1 MNKLLFLG
9 KGLLLLCLFATQ
21 LVTAQTVSTDY
32 ATQIN
37 STFANLDKTRIPHK
51 LLVDYAMEF
60 EELSNFNG
68 VLTNNNITN
77 KGTYIGI
84 YNTLLM
90 ARVNANIT
98 GLVNPTIFKNNW
110 DNLRQTNKIVL
121 SGLYYKYNEFKPNA
135 PNNTITITNGKL
147 YDKFVGG
154 IWQNPYDEKQ
164 VFAVTAP
171 IVKYNSLS
179 MQVQLPTALWYSN
192 QANNVQSIAIDFN
205 DGLGYQSVT
214 FDQIKNV
221 AYTTAGLK
229 EWKYKLTLTNN
240 QILYSHSKI
249 QIDAEIPPVVTSVFR
264 RTITQPCSQNAF
276 GVDEVDF
283 NGTRQYVGTSNQAI
297 LEIDYALN
305 DCVIRKP
312 LIVVEG
318 YDSGLLGV
326 ENPLGEVDYR
336 QFRYNSIPYGGTN
349 LIGQINTYDII
360 YINFKKG
367 NDYMQRN
374 AYLVEDVI
382 KWVNSV
388 KQGSLPNVVLGQ
400 SMGGVIARY
409 ALRDM
414 ENQLAS
420 TGNQTWNHK
429 TNLYISHDAPHQGAN
444 MPLSIQYFA
453 RHLIDQFVSTP
464 LGDMN
469 INLSGSGGAVT
480 ISDLETLLNQPGTK
494 QLLNNYV
501 ASGFNIDNIV
511 GNAWRTELQ
520 NMGYPQQ
527 TRNIALSNGSHCA
540 NPQNFN
546 PNDNLFTFNGR
557 GQTKLLTDLI
567 LFINPLFIN
576 QISSISLAILF
587 NEPGLLIGML
597 PGNSKF
603 ELDFWG
609 NALPTAGATNQ
620 IYHGNVRF
628 TKTLFKLFGW
638 TPRITVTLT
647 NRDYSAP
654 GGLSYDYYPGGKYQ
668 SFISGGGTSVSN
680 VFGSFGIQMSA
691 RDNFNFIPTPSAL
704 DIGNG
709 SVALNNADFFTKY
722 NSATPPVAP
731 KNSPFIN
738 FSTSFNTSG
747 TNENHI
753 SFNTRNGNWLAL
765 ELDSNATNNDN
776 FNCSYMC
783 ANTQIT
789 GSAFL
794 CTSATYTV
802 PSGGTFNNWTI
813 TQGASL
819 VTLTGNGTPNVTLTA
834 LPDASGAVTL
844 SLTMGDDPL
853 NNNSGK
859 CGNVTIT
866 KNIWVGVPI
875 YSSFV
880 PIGNQTGYNPL
891 EPNLSVSEGGG
902 CNQSRFR
909 IVFNSPSILEYQWE
923 KLSTSSVFMPAS
935 TTTNQLTLTPQ
946 CNELLTFRV
955 RARNICGWSEWKQ
968 FDYSLNRCTM
978 DCYVPPSTTLI
989 GDNFILNPNP
999 LTDGLLNISLKYGA
1013 PWFSVIVPGLTDSDG
1028 QPVTTFI
1035 INIRVNISIFNQSG
1049 GLMQSFNNSTM
1060 PAQLNLSTLSQGT
1073 YIVMF
1078 EYQGQT
1084 ESYTII
1090 KN

>member
-9 KGLLLLCLFATQ
+9 KGLLLLCFFATQ

-37 STFANLDKTRIPHK
+37 STFSNLDKTRIPHK

-68 VLTNNNITN
+68 VLTSNNITN
-77 KGTYIGI
+77 KGTYTGI

-90 ARVNANIT
+90 ARVNANVT

-121 SGLYYKYNEFKPNA
+121 SGLYYKYHEFKPNA

-179 MQVQLPTALWYSN
+179 MQVQLPTALWYTN
-192 QANNVQSIAIDFN
+192 QASNVQSIEIDFN
-205 DGLGYQSVT
+205 DGLGYQTVT
-214 FDQIKNV
+214 FGQIKNV

-249 QIDAEIPPVVTSVFR
+249 QIDADIPPIVAATFR

-326 ENPLGEVDYR
+326 ENALGEVAYKD
-336 QFRYNSIPYGGTN
+336 FKNSYLYSGSYSLPS
-349 LIGQINTYDII
+349 QINTYDII

-388 KQGSLPNVVLGQ
+388 KQGTQQNVVLGQ

-469 INLSGSGGAVT
+469 INMSNSGGNVS

-501 ASGFNIDNIV
+501 ASNFGINNSV
-511 GNAWRTELQ
+511 GDSWRTELR

-546 PNDNLFTFNGR
+546 PNDNLFTFNGG
-557 GQTKLLTDLI
+557 GQTKLLTDL
-567 LFINPLFIN
+567 LLYFIPYGNL
-576 QISSISLAILF
+576 ISGISLAVLF
-587 NEPGLLIGML
+587 NEPGLLIGIL

-654 GGLSYDYYPGGKYQ
+654 GGPSYDYYPGGKYQ
-668 SFISGGGTSVSN
+668 SFISGGGTSISN

-776 FNCSYMC
+776 FNCSFIC
-783 ANTQIT
+783 ADSQIIGT
-789 GSAFL
+789 NLL
-794 CTSATYTV
+794 CTS
-802 PSGGTFNNWTI
+802 STFSAPANTSFYNWTI

-819 VTLTGNGTPNVTLTA
+819 VTLTGNGTPNATLTA
-834 LPDASGAVTL
+834 LPDVSGAVTL
-844 SLTMGDDPL
+844 SLTMGD
-853 NNNSGK
+853 NFAK

-866 KNIWVGVPI
+866 KTIWVGKPI
-875 YSSFV
+875 LEDFSNSSFCQGGGQREQNSIQIGSGSPLNNYQWIICEDPTISPCLNSTGV
-880 PIGNQTGYNPL
+880 SIIGN
-891 EPNLSVSEGGG
+891 S
-902 CNQSRFR
+902 NQSK
-909 IVFNSPSILEYQWE
+909 IYFNVPN
-923 KLSTSSVFMPAS
+923 TAS
-935 TTTNQLTLTPQ
+935 GIPI
-946 CNELLTFRV
+946 FV
-955 RARNICGWSEWKQ
+955 RASNSCGWSEWLDVSRYAENCNATDPGCIQ
-968 FDYSLNRCTM
+968 CFR
-978 DCYVPPSTTLI
+978 TTPNKYI
-989 GDNFILNPNP
+989 IYPNP
-999 LTDGLLNISLKYGA
+999 SNDIVNIDLRDENNLPEKGA
-1013 PWFSVIVPGLTDSDG
+1013 VITGELFDIIGASKSKVEINNNKATFSVRGLNKG
-1028 QPVTTFI
+1028 IYVLKI
-1035 INIRVNISIFNQSG
+1035 YINNQ
-1049 GLMQSFNNSTM
+1049 
-1060 PAQLNLSTLSQGT
+1060 
-1073 YIVMF
+1073 V
-1078 EYQGQT
+1078 
-1084 ESYTII
+1084 ESHQIAVE
-1090 KN
+1090 

>member
-9 KGLLLLCLFATQ
+9 KGLLLLCFFATQ

-37 STFANLDKTRIPHK
+37 STFSNLDKTRIPHK

-68 VLTNNNITN
+68 VLTSNNITN
-77 KGTYIGI
+77 KGTYTGI

-90 ARVNANIT
+90 ARVNANVT

-179 MQVQLPTALWYSN
+179 MQVQLPTALWYTN
-192 QANNVQSIAIDFN
+192 QASNVQSIEIDFN
-205 DGLGYQSVT
+205 DGLGYQTVT
-214 FDQIKNV
+214 FGQIKNV

-249 QIDAEIPPVVTSVFR
+249 QIDADIPPIVAATFR

-326 ENPLGEVDYR
+326 ENALGEVAYKD
-336 QFRYNSIPYGGTN
+336 FKNSYLYSGSYSLPS
-349 LIGQINTYDII
+349 QINTYDII

-388 KQGSLPNVVLGQ
+388 KQGTQQNVVLGQ

-469 INLSGSGGAVT
+469 INMSNSGGNVS

-501 ASGFNIDNIV
+501 ASNFGINNSV
-511 GNAWRTELQ
+511 GDSWRTELR

-546 PNDNLFTFNGR
+546 PNDNLFTFNGG
-557 GQTKLLTDLI
+557 GQTKLLTDL
-567 LFINPLFIN
+567 LLYFIPYGNL
-576 QISSISLAILF
+576 ISGISLAVLF
-587 NEPGLLIGML
+587 NEPGLLIGIL

-654 GGLSYDYYPGGKYQ
+654 GGPSYDYYPGGKYQ
-668 SFISGGGTSVSN
+668 SFISGGGTSISN

-776 FNCSYMC
+776 FNCSFIC
-783 ANTQIT
+783 ADSQIIGT
-789 GSAFL
+789 NLL
-794 CTSATYTV
+794 CTS
-802 PSGGTFNNWTI
+802 STFSAPANTSFYNWTI

-819 VTLTGNGTPNVTLTA
+819 VTLTGNGTPNATLTA
-834 LPDASGAVTL
+834 LPDVSGAVTL
-844 SLTMGDDPL
+844 SLTMGD
-853 NNNSGK
+853 NGAK
-859 CGNVTIT
+859 CGNIT
-866 KNIWVGVPI
+866 LTKTIWVGKP
-875 YSSFV
+875 SFYLDYYYFDPQPV
-880 PIGNQTGYNPL
+880 KSTL
-891 EPNLSVSEGGG
+891 CAVSDMPNYTLAQQGVTNVVYTTSNNVLISNWGGPYCVRG
-902 CNQSRFR
+902 TN
-909 IVFNSPSILEYQWE
+909 VFCVNA
-923 KLSTSSVFMPAS
+923 TATNACGS
-935 TTTNQLTLTPQ
+935 TTVTYDCGFKMANNNTNYYT
-946 CNELLTFRV
+946 
-955 RARNICGWSEWKQ
+955 I
-968 FDYSLNRCTM
+968 Y
-978 DCYVPPSTTLI
+978 
-989 GDNFILNPNP
+989 PNP
-999 LTDGLLNISLKYGA
+999 SNDI
-1013 PWFSVIVPGLTDSDG
+1013 
-1028 QPVTTFI
+1028 
-1035 INIRVNISIFNQSG
+1035 VNIDVRDANNIPEKGATISGELFDMMGQSKSKVEITNNKATFTVR
-1049 GLMQSFNNSTM
+1049 GLNKGIYV
-1060 PAQLNLSTLSQGT
+1060 LKI
-1073 YIVMF
+1073 YINDKV
-1078 EYQGQT
+1078 
-1084 ESYTII
+1084 ESHQIAVE
-1090 KN
+1090 

>member
-9 KGLLLLCLFATQ
+9 KGLLLLCFFATQ

-37 STFANLDKTRIPHK
+37 STFSNLDKTRIPHK

-68 VLTNNNITN
+68 VLTSNNITN
-77 KGTYIGI
+77 KGTYTGI

-90 ARVNANIT
+90 ARVIANVT

-179 MQVQLPTALWYSN
+179 MQVQLPTALWYTN
-192 QANNVQSIAIDFN
+192 QASNVQSIEIDFN
-205 DGLGYQSVT
+205 DGLGYQTVT
-214 FDQIKNV
+214 FGQIKNV

-249 QIDAEIPPVVTSVFR
+249 QIDADIPPIVAATFR

-326 ENPLGEVDYR
+326 ENALGEVAYKD
-336 QFRYNSIPYGGTN
+336 FKNSYLYSGSYSLPS
-349 LIGQINTYDII
+349 QINTYDII

-388 KQGSLPNVVLGQ
+388 KQGTQQNVVLGQ

-469 INLSGSGGAVT
+469 INMSNSGGNVS

-501 ASGFNIDNIV
+501 ASNFGINNSV
-511 GNAWRTELQ
+511 GDSWRTELR

-546 PNDNLFTFNGR
+546 PNDNLFTFNGG
-557 GQTKLLTDLI
+557 GQTKLLTDL
-567 LFINPLFIN
+567 LLYFIPYGNL
-576 QISSISLAILF
+576 ISGISLAVLF
-587 NEPGLLIGML
+587 NEPGLLIGIL

-654 GGLSYDYYPGGKYQ
+654 GGPSYDYYPGGKYQ
-668 SFISGGGTSVSN
+668 SFISGGGTSISN

-776 FNCSYMC
+776 FNCSFIC
-783 ANTQIT
+783 ADSQIIGT
-789 GSAFL
+789 NLL
-794 CTSATYTV
+794 CTS
-802 PSGGTFNNWTI
+802 STFSAPANTSFYNWTI

-819 VTLTGNGTPNVTLTA
+819 VTLTGNGTPNATLTA
-834 LPDASGAVTL
+834 LPDVSGAVTL
-844 SLTMGDDPL
+844 SLTMGD
-853 NNNSGK
+853 NFAK

-866 KNIWVGVPI
+866 KTIWVGKPI
-875 YSSFV
+875 LEDFSNSSFCQGGGQREQNSIQIGSGSPLNNYQWIICEDPTISPCLNSTGV
-880 PIGNQTGYNPL
+880 SIIGN
-891 EPNLSVSEGGG
+891 S
-902 CNQSRFR
+902 NQSK
-909 IVFNSPSILEYQWE
+909 IYFNVPN
-923 KLSTSSVFMPAS
+923 TAS
-935 TTTNQLTLTPQ
+935 GIPI
-946 CNELLTFRV
+946 FV
-955 RARNICGWSEWKQ
+955 RASNSCGWSEWLDVSRYAENCNATDPGCIQ
-968 FDYSLNRCTM
+968 CFR
-978 DCYVPPSTTLI
+978 TTPNKYI
-989 GDNFILNPNP
+989 IYPNP
-999 LTDGLLNISLKYGA
+999 SNDIVNIDLRDENNLPEKGA
-1013 PWFSVIVPGLTDSDG
+1013 VITGELFDIIGASKSKVEINNNKATFSVRGLNKG
-1028 QPVTTFI
+1028 IYVLKI
-1035 INIRVNISIFNQSG
+1035 YINNQ
-1049 GLMQSFNNSTM
+1049 
-1060 PAQLNLSTLSQGT
+1060 
-1073 YIVMF
+1073 V
-1078 EYQGQT
+1078 
-1084 ESYTII
+1084 ESHQIAVE
-1090 KN
+1090 

>member
-1 MNKLLFLG
+1 MNKLLFFS

-21 LVTAQTVSTDY
+21 FVTAQTVSTDY

-37 STFANLDKTRIPHK
+37 STFSNLDKTRIPHK

-68 VLTNNNITN
+68 VLTSNNITN
-77 KGTYIGI
+77 KGTYTGI

-90 ARVNANIT
+90 ARVNANVT

-179 MQVQLPTALWYSN
+179 MQVQLPASLWYTN
-192 QANNVQSIAIDFN
+192 QVSSVQSIAIDFN
-205 DGLGYQSVT
+205 DGLGYQTVT
-214 FDQIKNV
+214 FGRIKNV
-221 AYTTAGLK
+221 TYTTAGLK

-249 QIDAEIPPVVTSVFR
+249 QIDAEIPPTTTATTYS
-264 RTITQPCSQNAF
+264 RTINQPCSQNAF
-276 GVDEVDF
+276 GIDEVEF
-283 NGTRQYVGTSNQAI
+283 NGTRQYLGATNQAI

-326 ENPLGEVDYR
+326 ENALGEVS
-336 QFRYNSIPYGGTN
+336 YNNFKRTITN
-349 LIGQINTYDII
+349 SFSTSLPNQLYTYDVI

-388 KQGSLPNVVLGQ
+388 KQGTQQNVVLGQ

-414 ENQLAS
+414 ENQLSS

-464 LGDMN
+464 LGDIN
-469 INLSGSGGAVT
+469 INMSNSGGNVS

-501 ASGFNIDNIV
+501 ASNFGINNSV
-511 GNAWRTELQ
+511 GDSWRTELL

-546 PNDNLFTFNGR
+546 PNDNLFTFNGG
-557 GQTKLLTDLI
+557 GQTKLLTDL
-567 LFINPLFIN
+567 LLYFIPYGNL
-576 QISSISLAILF
+576 ISGISLAVLF
-587 NEPGLLIGML
+587 NEPGLLIGIL

-654 GGLSYDYYPGGKYQ
+654 GGPSYDYYPGGKYQ
-668 SFISGGGTSVSN
+668 SFISGGGTSISN

-765 ELDSNATNNDN
+765 ELDSIATNNDN
-776 FNCSYMC
+776 FNCSFIC
-783 ANTQIT
+783 ADSQIIGT
-789 GSAFL
+789 NLL
-794 CTSATYTV
+794 CTS
-802 PSGGTFNNWTI
+802 STFSAPANTSFYNWTI

-819 VTLTGNGTPNVTLTA
+819 VNLTGNGTPNATLTA
-834 LPDASGAVTL
+834 LPNASGAVTL
-844 SLTMGDDPL
+844 SLTMGD
-853 NNNSGK
+853 NGAK
-859 CGNVTIT
+859 CGNITLTKTIWLGAPSFYLEDYYFAPQPIKSTVCAVSDNPNVTFEQQGIT
-866 KNIWVGVPI
+866 NIVFKLCNSNTI
-875 YSSFV
+875 L
-880 PIGNQTGYNPL
+880 NGYN
-891 EPNLSVSEGGG
+891 
-902 CNQSRFR
+902 
-909 IVFNSPSILEYQWE
+909 
-923 KLSTSSVFMPAS
+923 STCIMPRNNCCFEVTATNACGS
-935 TTTNQLTLTPQ
+935 TTIMHDCFLNKQSANTNYYT
-946 CNELLTFRV
+946 
-955 RARNICGWSEWKQ
+955 I
-968 FDYSLNRCTM
+968 Y
-978 DCYVPPSTTLI
+978 
-989 GDNFILNPNP
+989 PNP
-999 LTDGLLNISLKYGA
+999 SNDIVNIEIRDANNLPEKGA
-1013 PWFSVIVPGLTDSDG
+1013 TISGELFDIMGQSKSKVEINNNKATFSVRGLNKG
-1028 QPVTTFI
+1028 IYVLKI
-1035 INIRVNISIFNQSG
+1035 YINNQ
-1049 GLMQSFNNSTM
+1049 
-1060 PAQLNLSTLSQGT
+1060 
-1073 YIVMF
+1073 V
-1078 EYQGQT
+1078 
-1084 ESYTII
+1084 ESHQIAVE
-1090 KN
+1090 

>member
-9 KGLLLLCLFATQ
+9 KGLLLLCFFATQ

-37 STFANLDKTRIPHK
+37 STFSNLDKTRIPHK

-68 VLTNNNITN
+68 VLTSNNITN
-77 KGTYIGI
+77 KGTYTGI

-90 ARVNANIT
+90 ARVNANVT

-179 MQVQLPTALWYSN
+179 MQVQLPTALWYTN
-192 QANNVQSIAIDFN
+192 QASNVQSIEIDFN
-205 DGLGYQSVT
+205 DGLGYQTVT
-214 FDQIKNV
+214 FGQIKNV

-249 QIDAEIPPVVTSVFR
+249 QIDADIPPIVAATFR

-326 ENPLGEVDYR
+326 ENALGEVAYKD
-336 QFRYNSIPYGGTN
+336 FKNSYLYSGSYSLPS
-349 LIGQINTYDII
+349 QINTYDII

-388 KQGSLPNVVLGQ
+388 KQGTQQNVVLGQ

-469 INLSGSGGAVT
+469 INMSNSGGNVS

-501 ASGFNIDNIV
+501 ASNFGINNSV
-511 GNAWRTELQ
+511 GDSWRTELR

-546 PNDNLFTFNGR
+546 PNDNLFTFNGG
-557 GQTKLLTDLI
+557 GQTKLLTDL
-567 LFINPLFIN
+567 LLYFIPYGNL
-576 QISSISLAILF
+576 ISGISLAVLF
-587 NEPGLLIGML
+587 NEPGLLIGIL

-654 GGLSYDYYPGGKYQ
+654 GGPSYDYYPGGKYQ
-668 SFISGGGTSVSN
+668 SFISGGGTSISN
-680 VFGSFGIQMSA
+680 VFVSFGIQMSA

-776 FNCSYMC
+776 FNCSFIC
-783 ANTQIT
+783 ADSQIIGT
-789 GSAFL
+789 NLL
-794 CTSATYTV
+794 CTS
-802 PSGGTFNNWTI
+802 STFSAPANTSFYNWTI

-819 VTLTGNGTPNVTLTA
+819 VTLTGNGTPNATLTA
-834 LPDASGAVTL
+834 LPDVSGAVTL
-844 SLTMGDDPL
+844 SLTMGD
-853 NNNSGK
+853 NFAK

-866 KNIWVGVPI
+866 KTIWVGKPI
-875 YSSFV
+875 LEDFSNSSFCQGGGQREQNSIQIGSGSPLNNYQWIICEDPTISPCLNSTGV
-880 PIGNQTGYNPL
+880 SIIGN
-891 EPNLSVSEGGG
+891 S
-902 CNQSRFR
+902 NQSK
-909 IVFNSPSILEYQWE
+909 IYFNVPN
-923 KLSTSSVFMPAS
+923 TAS
-935 TTTNQLTLTPQ
+935 GIPI
-946 CNELLTFRV
+946 FV
-955 RARNICGWSEWKQ
+955 RASNSCGWSEWLDVSRYAENCNATDPGCIQ
-968 FDYSLNRCTM
+968 CFR
-978 DCYVPPSTTLI
+978 TTPNKYI
-989 GDNFILNPNP
+989 IYPNP
-999 LTDGLLNISLKYGA
+999 SNDIVNIDLRDENNLPEKGA
-1013 PWFSVIVPGLTDSDG
+1013 VITGELFDIIGASKSKVEINNNKATFSVRGLNKG
-1028 QPVTTFI
+1028 IYVLKI
-1035 INIRVNISIFNQSG
+1035 YINNQ
-1049 GLMQSFNNSTM
+1049 
-1060 PAQLNLSTLSQGT
+1060 
-1073 YIVMF
+1073 V
-1078 EYQGQT
+1078 
-1084 ESYTII
+1084 ESHQIAVE
-1090 KN
+1090 

>member
-1 MNKLLFLG
+1 
-9 KGLLLLCLFATQ
+9 
-21 LVTAQTVSTDY
+21 
-32 ATQIN
+32 
-37 STFANLDKTRIPHK
+37 
-51 LLVDYAMEF
+51 MEF

-68 VLTNNNITN
+68 VLTSNNITN
-77 KGTYIGI
+77 KGTYTGI

-90 ARVNANIT
+90 ARVNANVT

-179 MQVQLPTALWYSN
+179 MQVQLPTALWYTN
-192 QANNVQSIAIDFN
+192 QASNVQSIEIDFN
-205 DGLGYQSVT
+205 DGLGYQTVT
-214 FDQIKNV
+214 FGQIKNV

-249 QIDAEIPPVVTSVFR
+249 QIDADIPPIVAATFR

-326 ENPLGEVDYR
+326 ENALGEVAYKD
-336 QFRYNSIPYGGTN
+336 FKNSYLYSGSYSLPS
-349 LIGQINTYDII
+349 QINTYDII

-388 KQGSLPNVVLGQ
+388 KQGTQQNVVLGQ

-469 INLSGSGGAVT
+469 INMSNSGGNVS

-501 ASGFNIDNIV
+501 ASNFGINNSV
-511 GNAWRTELQ
+511 GDSWRTELR

-546 PNDNLFTFNGR
+546 PNDNLFTFNGG
-557 GQTKLLTDLI
+557 GQTKLLTDL
-567 LFINPLFIN
+567 LLYFIPYGNL
-576 QISSISLAILF
+576 ISGISLAVLF
-587 NEPGLLIGML
+587 NEPGLLIGIL

-654 GGLSYDYYPGGKYQ
+654 GGPSYDYYPGGKYQ
-668 SFISGGGTSVSN
+668 SFISGGGTSISN

-776 FNCSYMC
+776 FNCSFIC
-783 ANTQIT
+783 ADSQIIGT
-789 GSAFL
+789 NLL
-794 CTSATYTV
+794 CTS
-802 PSGGTFNNWTI
+802 STFSAPANTSFYNWTI

-819 VTLTGNGTPNVTLTA
+819 VTLTGNGTPNATLTA
-834 LPDASGAVTL
+834 LPDVSGAVTL
-844 SLTMGDDPL
+844 SLTMGD
-853 NNNSGK
+853 NFAK

-866 KNIWVGVPI
+866 KTIWVGKPI
-875 YSSFV
+875 LEDFSNSSFCQGGGQREQNSIQIGSGSPLNNYQWIICEDPTISPCLNSTGV
-880 PIGNQTGYNPL
+880 SIIGN
-891 EPNLSVSEGGG
+891 S
-902 CNQSRFR
+902 NQSK
-909 IVFNSPSILEYQWE
+909 IYFNVPN
-923 KLSTSSVFMPAS
+923 TAS
-935 TTTNQLTLTPQ
+935 GIPI
-946 CNELLTFRV
+946 FV
-955 RARNICGWSEWKQ
+955 RASNSCGWSEWLDVSRYAENCNATDPGCIQ
-968 FDYSLNRCTM
+968 CFR
-978 DCYVPPSTTLI
+978 TTPNKYI
-989 GDNFILNPNP
+989 IYPNP
-999 LTDGLLNISLKYGA
+999 SNDIVNIDLRDENNLPEKGA
-1013 PWFSVIVPGLTDSDG
+1013 VITGELFDIIGASKSKVEINNNKATFSVRGLNKG
-1028 QPVTTFI
+1028 IYVLKI
-1035 INIRVNISIFNQSG
+1035 YINNQ
-1049 GLMQSFNNSTM
+1049 
-1060 PAQLNLSTLSQGT
+1060 
-1073 YIVMF
+1073 V
-1078 EYQGQT
+1078 
-1084 ESYTII
+1084 ESHQIAVE
-1090 KN
+1090 

>member
-9 KGLLLLCLFATQ
+9 KGLLLLCFFATQ

-37 STFANLDKTRIPHK
+37 STFSNLDKTRIPHK

-68 VLTNNNITN
+68 VLTSNNITN
-77 KGTYIGI
+77 KGTYTGI

-90 ARVNANIT
+90 ARVNANVT

-179 MQVQLPTALWYSN
+179 MQVQLPTALWYTN
-192 QANNVQSIAIDFN
+192 QASNVQSIEIDFN
-205 DGLGYQSVT
+205 DGLGYQTVT
-214 FDQIKNV
+214 FGQIKNV

-249 QIDAEIPPVVTSVFR
+249 QIDADIPPIVAATFR

-283 NGTRQYVGTSNQAI
+283 DGTRQYVGTSNQAI

-326 ENPLGEVDYR
+326 ENALGEVAYKD
-336 QFRYNSIPYGGTN
+336 FKNSYLYSGSYSLPS
-349 LIGQINTYDII
+349 QINTYDII

-388 KQGSLPNVVLGQ
+388 KQGTQQNVVLGQ

-469 INLSGSGGAVT
+469 INMSNSGGNVS

-501 ASGFNIDNIV
+501 ASNFGINNSV
-511 GNAWRTELQ
+511 GDSWRTELR

-546 PNDNLFTFNGR
+546 PNDNLFTFNGG
-557 GQTKLLTDLI
+557 GQTKLLTDL
-567 LFINPLFIN
+567 LLYFIPYGNL
-576 QISSISLAILF
+576 ISGISLAVLF
-587 NEPGLLIGML
+587 NEPGLLIGIL

-654 GGLSYDYYPGGKYQ
+654 GGPSYDYYPGGKYQ
-668 SFISGGGTSVSN
+668 SFISGGGTSISN

-776 FNCSYMC
+776 FNCSFIC
-783 ANTQIT
+783 ADSQIIGT
-789 GSAFL
+789 NLL
-794 CTSATYTV
+794 CTS
-802 PSGGTFNNWTI
+802 STFSAPANTSFYNWTI

-819 VTLTGNGTPNVTLTA
+819 VTLTGNGTPNATLTA
-834 LPDASGAVTL
+834 LPDVSGAVTL
-844 SLTMGDDPL
+844 SLTMGD
-853 NNNSGK
+853 NFAK

-866 KNIWVGVPI
+866 KTIWVGKPI
-875 YSSFV
+875 LEDFSNSSFCQGGGQREQNSIQIGSGSPLNNYQWIICEDPTISPCLNSTGV
-880 PIGNQTGYNPL
+880 SIIGN
-891 EPNLSVSEGGG
+891 S
-902 CNQSRFR
+902 NQSK
-909 IVFNSPSILEYQWE
+909 IYFNVPN
-923 KLSTSSVFMPAS
+923 TAS
-935 TTTNQLTLTPQ
+935 GIPI
-946 CNELLTFRV
+946 FV
-955 RARNICGWSEWKQ
+955 RASNSCGWSEWLDVSRYAENCNATDPGCIQ
-968 FDYSLNRCTM
+968 CFR
-978 DCYVPPSTTLI
+978 TTPNKYI
-989 GDNFILNPNP
+989 IYPNP
-999 LTDGLLNISLKYGA
+999 SNDIVNIDLRDENNLPEKGA
-1013 PWFSVIVPGLTDSDG
+1013 VITGELFDIIGASKSKVEINNNKATFSVRGLNKG
-1028 QPVTTFI
+1028 IYVLKI
-1035 INIRVNISIFNQSG
+1035 YINNQ
-1049 GLMQSFNNSTM
+1049 
-1060 PAQLNLSTLSQGT
+1060 
-1073 YIVMF
+1073 V
-1078 EYQGQT
+1078 
-1084 ESYTII
+1084 ESHQIAVE
-1090 KN
+1090 

>member
-1 MNKLLFLG
+1 MNKLLFFS
-9 KGLLLLCLFATQ
+9 KGLLLLCFLATPF
-21 LVTAQTVSTDY
+21 VNAQTVNTDY

-37 STFANLDKTRIPHK
+37 NTFANLDKTKIPQK

-68 VLTNNNITN
+68 TITTTNVVNRGNYS
-77 KGTYIGI
+77 GV

-90 ARVNANIT
+90 SRVETNVT
-98 GLVNPTIFKNNW
+98 GLISPTLFKTNW
-110 DNLRQTNKIVL
+110 DYFRQANQIVL
-121 SGLYYKYNEFKPNA
+121 SGLYYKYSEFKPDA
-135 PNNTITITNGKL
+135 PNNSVTITSGKL
-147 YDKFVGG
+147 YDKYVNG

-164 VFAVTAP
+164 VFAVSAP

-179 MQVQLPTALWYSN
+179 MQVQLPASLWYSN
-192 QANNVQSIAIDFN
+192 QAISVQSIAIDFN
-205 DGLGYQSVT
+205 DGLGYQIMEFNQLKTVT
-214 FDQIKNV
+214 YV
-221 AYTTAGLK
+221 AAGLK

-240 QILYSHSKI
+240 QILFSHSKI
-249 QIDAEIPPVVTSVFR
+249 QIDADVPPTQVSTITS
-264 RTITQPCSQNAF
+264 RTINQPCSQNTY
-276 GVDEVDF
+276 GVDQVEF
-283 NGTRQYVGTSNQAI
+283 SGTRQYLGVANQGI

-318 YDSGLLGV
+318 YDSGLLGT
-326 ENPLGEVDYR
+326 ENPLGEVAYR
-336 QFRYNSIPYGGTN
+336 DFRYISIPRGGLN
-349 LIGQINTYDII
+349 LLGEINTYDII

-374 AYLVEDVI
+374 AYLVEDII

-388 KQGSLPNVVLGQ
+388 KQGTKQNVVLGQ

-414 ENQLAS
+414 ENQMAS

-480 ISDLETLLNQPGTK
+480 ISDLETLLNEPGTK
-494 QLLNNYV
+494 QLLKNYV
-501 ASGFNIDNIV
+501 ASNFAINNSV
-511 GNAWRTELQ
+511 GDSWRAELR

-540 NPQNFN
+540 NPQSFN
-546 PNDNLFTFNGR
+546 PNDNLFTFNGV

-576 QISSISLAILF
+576 QISGISLAVLF

-609 NALPTAGATNQ
+609 NALPTTGATNQ
-620 IYHGNVRF
+620 IYHGNIRF

-647 NRDYSAP
+647 NRDYSST

-709 SVALNNADFFTKY
+709 SVVLNNSDFFTKY

-731 KNSPFIN
+731 MNSPFIN
-738 FSTSFNTSG
+738 FSTSFNIGG

-765 ELDSNATNNDN
+765 ELDNNALNNDN
-776 FNCSYMC
+776 FNCSFIC
-783 ANTQIT
+783 ADNQII
-789 GSAFL
+789 GPNLL
-794 CTSATYTV
+794 CTSSIFSSPANTSFY
-802 PSGGTFNNWTI
+802 NWAI
-813 TQGASL
+813 TQGSGL
-819 VTLTGNGTPNVTLTA
+819 VTLAGNGTPNATLTA
-834 LPDASGAVTL
+834 VPNASGQVTL

-859 CGNVTIT
+859 CGNITLAKTIWIG
-866 KNIWVGVPI
+866 KPKFPSSGIVDGVSNTI
-875 YSSFV
+875 Y
-880 PIGNQTGYNPL
+880 NQTL
-891 EPNLSVSEGGG
+891 T
-902 CNQSRFR
+902 
-909 IVFNSPSILEYQWE
+909 FNYSGAFPSGATSTYQWYVSAPSNQELPLFSSAWQILSGQGTNSITVRTGSFETMAAVAVKVTNSCGADE
-923 KLSTSSVFMPAS
+923 KYMYVKIAAGGTNTGGDPCIPTLKIFPNPIKGNSFQLKVLPPAEPCDPNPKVIKN
-935 TTTNQLTLTPQ
+935 TVKMYDFYGNLVYDNAFETNDILIE
-946 CNELLTFRV
+946 N
-955 RARNICGWSEWKQ
+955 
-968 FDYSLNRCTM
+968 LNLKSGN
-978 DCYVPPSTTLI
+978 Y
-989 GDNFILNPNP
+989 ILNVI
-999 LTDGLLNISLKYGA
+999 TDIGESIRE
-1013 PWFSVIVPGLTDSDG
+1013 
-1028 QPVTTFI
+1028 I
-1035 INIRVNISIFNQSG
+1035 I
-1049 GLMQSFNNSTM
+1049 
-1060 PAQLNLSTLSQGT
+1060 
-1073 YIVMF
+1073 
-1078 EYQGQT
+1078 
-1084 ESYTII
+1084 II
-1090 KN
+1090 E

>member
-1 MNKLLFLG
+1 MQWNLKNYPILME
-9 KGLLLLCLFATQ
+9 CLPATT
-21 LVTAQTVSTDY
+21 LQTKAHIQVFT
-32 ATQIN
+32 T
-37 STFANLDKTRIPHK
+37 
-51 LLVDYAMEF
+51 
-60 EELSNFNG
+60 
-68 VLTNNNITN
+68 
-77 KGTYIGI
+77 GI

-90 ARVNANIT
+90 ARVNANVT

-179 MQVQLPTALWYSN
+179 MQVQLPTALWYTN
-192 QANNVQSIAIDFN
+192 QASNVQSIEIDFN
-205 DGLGYQSVT
+205 DGLGYQTVT
-214 FDQIKNV
+214 FGQIKNV

-249 QIDAEIPPVVTSVFR
+249 QIDADIPPIVAATFR

-326 ENPLGEVDYR
+326 ENALGEVAYKD
-336 QFRYNSIPYGGTN
+336 FKNSYLYSGSYSLPS
-349 LIGQINTYDII
+349 QINTYDII

-388 KQGSLPNVVLGQ
+388 KQGTQQNVVLGQ

-469 INLSGSGGAVT
+469 INMSNSGGNVS

-501 ASGFNIDNIV
+501 ASNFGINNSV
-511 GNAWRTELQ
+511 GDSWRTELR

-527 TRNIALSNGSHCA
+527 TRNIALSNGNHCA

-546 PNDNLFTFNGR
+546 PSDNLFSLTGNA
-557 GQTKLLTDLI
+557 QTKLLTDLI
-567 LFINPLFIN
+567 LSLTPLGG
-576 QISSISLAILF
+576 ISSITLAVLF
-587 NEPGLLIGML
+587 NEPGLLIGIL

-603 ELDFWG
+603 DINFNG
-609 NALPTAGATNQ
+609 KALPTAGTTTQ
-620 IYHGNVRF
+620 IYKGRIAF

-647 NRDYSAP
+647 DRSYNNP
-654 GGLSYDYYPGGKYQ
+654 VNLSYDYYPGGRYD
-668 SFISGGGTSVSN
+668 SFISNGGTSASN
-680 VFGSFGIQMSA
+680 ILLSYGINMQA
-691 RDNFNFIPTPSAL
+691 RENFNFIPTPSAL
-704 DIGNG
+704 DVG
-709 SVALNNADFFTKY
+709 SGFIVLNNNDYFVKY
-722 NSATPPVAP
+722 NASTPPTGSKAI
-731 KNSPFIN
+731 PFNNFTTSHNTTNIN
-738 FSTSFNTSG
+738 
-747 TNENHI
+747 EEHI

-776 FNCSYMC
+776 FNCSFIC
-783 ANTQIT
+783 ADSQIIGT
-789 GSAFL
+789 NLL
-794 CTSATYTV
+794 CTS
-802 PSGGTFNNWTI
+802 STFSAPANTSFYNWTI

-819 VTLTGNGTPNVTLTA
+819 VTLTGNGTPNATLTA
-834 LPDASGAVTL
+834 LPDVSGAVTL
-844 SLTMGDDPL
+844 SLTMGD
-853 NNNSGK
+853 NFAK

-866 KNIWVGVPI
+866 KTIWVGKPI
-875 YSSFV
+875 LEDFSNSSFCQGGGQREQNSIQIGSGSPLNNYQWIICEDPTISPCLNSTGV
-880 PIGNQTGYNPL
+880 SIIGN
-891 EPNLSVSEGGG
+891 S
-902 CNQSRFR
+902 NQSK
-909 IVFNSPSILEYQWE
+909 IYFNVPN
-923 KLSTSSVFMPAS
+923 TAS
-935 TTTNQLTLTPQ
+935 GIPI
-946 CNELLTFRV
+946 FV
-955 RARNICGWSEWKQ
+955 RASNSCGWSEWLDVSRYAENCNATDPGCIQ
-968 FDYSLNRCTM
+968 CFR
-978 DCYVPPSTTLI
+978 TTPNKYI
-989 GDNFILNPNP
+989 IYPNP
-999 LTDGLLNISLKYGA
+999 SNDIVNIDLRDENNLPEKGA
-1013 PWFSVIVPGLTDSDG
+1013 VITGELFDIIGASKSKVEINNNKATFSVRGLNKG
-1028 QPVTTFI
+1028 IYVLKI
-1035 INIRVNISIFNQSG
+1035 YINNQ
-1049 GLMQSFNNSTM
+1049 
-1060 PAQLNLSTLSQGT
+1060 
-1073 YIVMF
+1073 V
-1078 EYQGQT
+1078 
-1084 ESYTII
+1084 ESHQIAVE
-1090 KN
+1090 

>member
-1 MNKLLFLG
+1 
-9 KGLLLLCLFATQ
+9 
-21 LVTAQTVSTDY
+21 
-32 ATQIN
+32 
-37 STFANLDKTRIPHK
+37 
-51 LLVDYAMEF
+51 
-60 EELSNFNG
+60 
-68 VLTNNNITN
+68 
-77 KGTYIGI
+77 
-84 YNTLLM
+84 M
-90 ARVNANIT
+90 ARVNANVT

-179 MQVQLPTALWYSN
+179 MQVQLPTALWYTN
-192 QANNVQSIAIDFN
+192 QASNVQSIEIDFN
-205 DGLGYQSVT
+205 DGLGYQTVT
-214 FDQIKNV
+214 FGQIKNV

-249 QIDAEIPPVVTSVFR
+249 QIDADIPPIVAATFR

-326 ENPLGEVDYR
+326 ENALGEVAYKD
-336 QFRYNSIPYGGTN
+336 FKNSYLYSGSYSLPS
-349 LIGQINTYDII
+349 QINTYDII

-388 KQGSLPNVVLGQ
+388 KQGTQQNVVLGQ

-469 INLSGSGGAVT
+469 INMSNSGGNVS

-501 ASGFNIDNIV
+501 ASNFGINNSV
-511 GNAWRTELQ
+511 GDSWRTELR

-546 PNDNLFTFNGR
+546 PNDNLFTFNGG
-557 GQTKLLTDLI
+557 GQTKLLTDL
-567 LFINPLFIN
+567 LLYFIPYGNL
-576 QISSISLAILF
+576 ISGISLAVLF
-587 NEPGLLIGML
+587 NEPGLLIGIL

-654 GGLSYDYYPGGKYQ
+654 GGPSYDYYPGGKYQ
-668 SFISGGGTSVSN
+668 SFISGGGTSISN

-776 FNCSYMC
+776 FNCSFIC
-783 ANTQIT
+783 ADSQIIGT
-789 GSAFL
+789 NLL
-794 CTSATYTV
+794 CTS
-802 PSGGTFNNWTI
+802 STFSAPANTSFYNWTI

-819 VTLTGNGTPNVTLTA
+819 VTLTGNGTPNATLTA
-834 LPDASGAVTL
+834 LPDVSGAVTL
-844 SLTMGDDPL
+844 SLTMGD
-853 NNNSGK
+853 NFAK

-866 KNIWVGVPI
+866 KTIWVGKPI
-875 YSSFV
+875 LEDFSNSSFCQGGGQREQNSIQIGSGSPLNNYQWIICEDPTISPCLNSTGV
-880 PIGNQTGYNPL
+880 SIIGN
-891 EPNLSVSEGGG
+891 S
-902 CNQSRFR
+902 NQSK
-909 IVFNSPSILEYQWE
+909 IYFNVPN
-923 KLSTSSVFMPAS
+923 TAS
-935 TTTNQLTLTPQ
+935 GIPI
-946 CNELLTFRV
+946 FV
-955 RARNICGWSEWKQ
+955 RASNSCGWSEWLDVSRYAENCNATDPGCIQ
-968 FDYSLNRCTM
+968 CFR
-978 DCYVPPSTTLI
+978 TTPNKYI
-989 GDNFILNPNP
+989 IYPNP
-999 LTDGLLNISLKYGA
+999 SNDIVNIDLRDENNLPEKGA
-1013 PWFSVIVPGLTDSDG
+1013 VITGELFDIIGASKSKVEINNNKATFSVRGLNKG
-1028 QPVTTFI
+1028 IYVLKI
-1035 INIRVNISIFNQSG
+1035 YINNQ
-1049 GLMQSFNNSTM
+1049 
-1060 PAQLNLSTLSQGT
+1060 
-1073 YIVMF
+1073 V
-1078 EYQGQT
+1078 
-1084 ESYTII
+1084 ESHQIAVE
-1090 KN
+1090 

>member
-9 KGLLLLCLFATQ
+9 KGLLLLCFFATQ

-37 STFANLDKTRIPHK
+37 STFSNLDKTRIPHK

-68 VLTNNNITN
+68 VLTSNNITN
-77 KGTYIGI
+77 KGTYTGI

-90 ARVNANIT
+90 ARVNANVT

-179 MQVQLPTALWYSN
+179 MQVQLPTALWYTN
-192 QANNVQSIAIDFN
+192 QASNVQSIEIDFN
-205 DGLGYQSVT
+205 DGLGYQTVT
-214 FDQIKNV
+214 FGQIKNV

-249 QIDAEIPPVVTSVFR
+249 QIDADIPPIVAATFR

-326 ENPLGEVDYR
+326 ENALGEVAYKD
-336 QFRYNSIPYGGTN
+336 FKNSYLYSGSYSLPS
-349 LIGQINTYDII
+349 QINTYDII

-388 KQGSLPNVVLGQ
+388 KQGTQQNVVLGQ

-469 INLSGSGGAVT
+469 INMSNSGGNVS

-501 ASGFNIDNIV
+501 ASNFGINNSV
-511 GNAWRTELQ
+511 GDSWRTELR

-546 PNDNLFTFNGR
+546 PTDNLFTFNGG
-557 GQTKLLTDLI
+557 GQTKLLTDL
-567 LFINPLFIN
+567 LLYFIPYGNL
-576 QISSISLAILF
+576 ISGISLAVLF
-587 NEPGLLIGML
+587 NEPGLLIGIL

-654 GGLSYDYYPGGKYQ
+654 GGPSYDYYPGGKYQ
-668 SFISGGGTSVSN
+668 SFISGGGTSISN

-776 FNCSYMC
+776 FNCSFIC
-783 ANTQIT
+783 ADSQIIGT
-789 GSAFL
+789 NLL
-794 CTSATYTV
+794 CTS
-802 PSGGTFNNWTI
+802 STFSAPANTSFYNWTI

-819 VTLTGNGTPNVTLTA
+819 VTLTGNGTPNATLTA
-834 LPDASGAVTL
+834 LPDVSGAVTL
-844 SLTMGDDPL
+844 SLTMGD
-853 NNNSGK
+853 NFAK

-866 KNIWVGVPI
+866 KTIWVGKPI
-875 YSSFV
+875 LEDFSNSSFCQGGGQREQNSIQIGSGSPLNNYQWIICEDPTISPCLNSTGV
-880 PIGNQTGYNPL
+880 SIIGN
-891 EPNLSVSEGGG
+891 S
-902 CNQSRFR
+902 NQSK
-909 IVFNSPSILEYQWE
+909 IYFNVPN
-923 KLSTSSVFMPAS
+923 TAS
-935 TTTNQLTLTPQ
+935 GIPI
-946 CNELLTFRV
+946 FV
-955 RARNICGWSEWKQ
+955 RASNSCGWSEWLDVSRYAENCNATDPGCIQ
-968 FDYSLNRCTM
+968 CFR
-978 DCYVPPSTTLI
+978 TTPNKYI
-989 GDNFILNPNP
+989 IYPNP
-999 LTDGLLNISLKYGA
+999 SNDIVNIDLRDENNLPEKGA
-1013 PWFSVIVPGLTDSDG
+1013 VITGELFDIIGASKSKVEINNNKATFSVRGLNKG
-1028 QPVTTFI
+1028 IYVLKI
-1035 INIRVNISIFNQSG
+1035 YINNQ
-1049 GLMQSFNNSTM
+1049 
-1060 PAQLNLSTLSQGT
+1060 
-1073 YIVMF
+1073 V
-1078 EYQGQT
+1078 
-1084 ESYTII
+1084 ESHQIAVE
-1090 KN
+1090 

>member
-1 MNKLLFLG
+1 M
-9 KGLLLLCLFATQ
+9 
-21 LVTAQTVSTDY
+21 
-32 ATQIN
+32 
-37 STFANLDKTRIPHK
+37 
-51 LLVDYAMEF
+51 
-60 EELSNFNG
+60 
-68 VLTNNNITN
+68 
-77 KGTYIGI
+77 
-84 YNTLLM
+84 
-90 ARVNANIT
+90 
-98 GLVNPTIFKNNW
+98 
-110 DNLRQTNKIVL
+110 

-179 MQVQLPTALWYSN
+179 MQVQLPATLWYTN
-192 QANNVQSIAIDFN
+192 QASNVQSIAIDFN
-205 DGLGYQSVT
+205 DGLGYQTVT
-214 FDQIKNV
+214 FGQIKNIT
-221 AYTTAGLK
+221 YTTVGLK
-229 EWKYKLTLTNN
+229 KWKYKLTLTNN
-240 QILYSHSKI
+240 QILYSHSNI
-249 QIDAEIPPVVTSVFR
+249 QIDAEIPPVVSSVFR
-264 RTITQPCSQNAF
+264 RTISQPCSQNAF
-276 GVDEVDF
+276 GIDEVEF
-283 NGTRQYVGTSNQAI
+283 NGTRQYIGTANQAI

-318 YDSGLLGV
+318 FDSGLLGV
-326 ENPLGEVDYR
+326 ENPLGEAFLQSFKNEAYVDT
-336 QFRYNSIPYGGTN
+336 GN
-349 LIGQINTYDII
+349 LPSQLYTYDII

-374 AYLVEDVI
+374 AYLVEDII

-388 KQGSLPNVVLGQ
+388 KQGTQQNVVLGQ

-414 ENQLAS
+414 ENQLANTS
-420 TGNQTWNHK
+420 NQTWNHK

-469 INLSGSGGAVT
+469 INLSNSGGAVT
-480 ISDLETLLNQPGTK
+480 ISDLETLLNQPGTI
-494 QLLNNYV
+494 QLLNNYI
-501 ASGFNIDNIV
+501 ASNFGINNSV
-511 GNAWRTELQ
+511 GDSWRTELR

-546 PNDNLFTFNGR
+546 PNDNLFTFNGS

-620 IYHGNVRF
+620 IYHGNIRF

-654 GGLSYDYYPGGKYQ
+654 SGPSYDYYPGGKYQ

-704 DIGNG
+704 DIGYG
-709 SVALNNADFFTKY
+709 SVILNNADFFTKY
-722 NSATPPVAP
+722 NSATPPVLP

-765 ELDSNATNNDN
+765 ELDNNALNNDN
-776 FNCSYMC
+776 FNCSFIC

-789 GSAFL
+789 GTDLL
-794 CTSATYTV
+794 CISSTYAA
-802 PSGGTFNNWTI
+802 PSGATFYNWSVS
-813 TQGASL
+813 QSSNL
-819 VTLTGNGTPNVTLTA
+819 VTISGNGTPNITLTA
-834 LPDASGAVTL
+834 LPNASGTITL
-844 SLTMGDDPL
+844 SLTMGD
-853 NNNSGK
+853 NWAK
-859 CGNVTIT
+859 CGNVTLT
-866 KNIWVGVPI
+866 KTIWVGVPK
-875 YSSFV
+875 FNNLQ
-880 PIGNQTGYNPL
+880 PIGSQYGYDPS
-891 EPNLSVSEGGG
+891 EPNLSISPDGDG
-902 CNQSRFR
+902 CNQIRLNA
-909 IVFNSPSILEYQWE
+909 VFDSPNILEYQWE
-923 KLSTSSVFMPAS
+923 KITTSVAWSVSPNS
-935 TTTNQLTLTPQ
+935 GYIYIYPQ
-946 CNELLTFRV
+946 CNQNFSFKV
-955 RARNICGWSEWKQ
+955 RTRNICGWSEWNE
-968 FDYSLNRCTM
+968 FEYALNRCTI
-978 DCYVPPSTTLI
+978 DCNTSTPIINTGL
-989 GDNFILNPNP
+989 NFILNPNP
-999 LTDGLLNISLKYGA
+999 VTNDILNINVKYNA
-1013 PWFSVIVPGLTDSDG
+1013 PWF
-1028 QPVTTFI
+1028 I
-1035 INIRVNISIFNQSG
+1035 IPVNIGNGNNFDITNEFGESNYQLIPNISVNITIFNQLGEPLLQFPNTSVHP
-1049 GLMQSFNNSTM
+1049 T
-1060 PAQLNLSTLSQGT
+1060 PAELDVSSLQAGT
-1073 YIVMF
+1073 YMVVF
-1078 EYQGQT
+1078 EYQGQV

>member
-1 MNKLLFLG
+1 MMNKLLFLG
-9 KGLLLLCLFATQ
+9 KGLLLLCFFATQ

-37 STFANLDKTRIPHK
+37 STFSNLDKTRIPHK

-68 VLTNNNITN
+68 VLTSNNITN
-77 KGTYIGI
+77 KGTYTGI

-90 ARVNANIT
+90 ARVNANVT

-179 MQVQLPTALWYSN
+179 MQVQLPTALWYTN
-192 QANNVQSIAIDFN
+192 QASNVQSIEIDFN
-205 DGLGYQSVT
+205 DGLGYQTVT
-214 FDQIKNV
+214 FGQIKNV

-249 QIDAEIPPVVTSVFR
+249 QIDADIPPIVAATFR

-326 ENPLGEVDYR
+326 ENALGEVAYKD
-336 QFRYNSIPYGGTN
+336 FKNSYLYSGSYSLPS
-349 LIGQINTYDII
+349 QINTYDII

-388 KQGSLPNVVLGQ
+388 KQGTQQNVVLGQ

-469 INLSGSGGAVT
+469 INMSNSGGNVS

-501 ASGFNIDNIV
+501 ASNFGINNSV
-511 GNAWRTELQ
+511 GDSWRTELR

-546 PNDNLFTFNGR
+546 PNDNLFTFNGG
-557 GQTKLLTDLI
+557 GQTKLLTDL
-567 LFINPLFIN
+567 LLYFIPYGNL
-576 QISSISLAILF
+576 ISGISLAVLF
-587 NEPGLLIGML
+587 NEPGLLIGIL

-654 GGLSYDYYPGGKYQ
+654 GGPSYDYYPGGKYQ
-668 SFISGGGTSVSN
+668 SFISGGGTSISN

-776 FNCSYMC
+776 FNCSFIC
-783 ANTQIT
+783 ADSQIIGT
-789 GSAFL
+789 NLL
-794 CTSATYTV
+794 CTS
-802 PSGGTFNNWTI
+802 STFSAPANTSFYNWTI

-819 VTLTGNGTPNVTLTA
+819 VTLTGNGTPNATLTA
-834 LPDASGAVTL
+834 LPDVSGAVTL
-844 SLTMGDDPL
+844 SLTMGD
-853 NNNSGK
+853 NFAK

-866 KNIWVGVPI
+866 KTIWVGKPI
-875 YSSFV
+875 LEDFSNSSFCQGGGQREQNSIQIGSGSPLNNYQWIICEDPTISPCLNSTGV
-880 PIGNQTGYNPL
+880 SIIGN
-891 EPNLSVSEGGG
+891 S
-902 CNQSRFR
+902 NQSK
-909 IVFNSPSILEYQWE
+909 IYFNVPN
-923 KLSTSSVFMPAS
+923 TAS
-935 TTTNQLTLTPQ
+935 GIPI
-946 CNELLTFRV
+946 FV
-955 RARNICGWSEWKQ
+955 RASNSCGWSEWLDVSRYAENCNATDPGCIQ
-968 FDYSLNRCTM
+968 CFR
-978 DCYVPPSTTLI
+978 TTPNKYI
-989 GDNFILNPNP
+989 IYPNP
-999 LTDGLLNISLKYGA
+999 SNDIVNIDLRDENNLPEKGA
-1013 PWFSVIVPGLTDSDG
+1013 VITGELFDIIGASKSKVEINNNKATFSVRGLNKG
-1028 QPVTTFI
+1028 IYVLKI
-1035 INIRVNISIFNQSG
+1035 YINNQ
-1049 GLMQSFNNSTM
+1049 
-1060 PAQLNLSTLSQGT
+1060 
-1073 YIVMF
+1073 V
-1078 EYQGQT
+1078 
-1084 ESYTII
+1084 ESHQIAVE
-1090 KN
+1090 